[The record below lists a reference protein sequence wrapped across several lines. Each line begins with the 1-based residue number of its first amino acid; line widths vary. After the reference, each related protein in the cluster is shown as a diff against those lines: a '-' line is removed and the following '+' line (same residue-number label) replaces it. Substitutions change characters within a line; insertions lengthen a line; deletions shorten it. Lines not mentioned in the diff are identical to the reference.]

1 MKKEN
6 LTLLTD
12 FYELTMANGYFQE
25 NYQDVV
31 GYFDIFF
38 RKVPDEGGYAIFC
51 GLEQMI
57 DYVMNLHFDDSDI
70 DYLRGLNIFSEGFL
84 EYLRNF
90 KFSGDIY
97 AVPEGTLVFPYEP
110 IITVRAKTIEAQLV
124 ETYLLLQF
132 NHQTLIATKANRI
145 VRAAKGRAVM
155 EFGAR
160 RSQGEGAA
168 NLGARAAVIAGC
180 ACTSNT
186 LAGKMFNIPV
196 SGTMAHSWVQMF
208 KSEYDA
214 FKKYCEVYGDG
225 SSLLIDT
232 YDVLK
237 SGLPTAIKV
246 FKEVLVPQGFKKM
259 SVRIDSGDM
268 AYLTKKIRQT
278 LDEAGLPTCKII
290 VSNSLD
296 EHIITALLDQ
306 GAQIDSF
313 GVGERLIT
321 SKSDPVLGGVY
332 KLAAVERD
340 GVVFPKIKISENAEK
355 ITTPGFKEVYRI
367 FDNQSNKAIADLVC
381 LKDEVIPTDKYTLFD
396 PLEPWKE
403 KEITNYRLEKITKPI
418 FIDGAL
424 VYERK
429 TVKQIQENLKNSL
442 EGFWPEVLRF
452 VNPHTYYVDLSS
464 KLYDLKQDLLYSHH
478 KGNKNK

>member
-1 MKKEN
+1 MEKEN

-180 ACTSNT
+180 SCTSNT
-186 LAGKMFNIPV
+186 LAGKMFDIPV

-367 FDNQSNKAIADLVC
+367 FDNQTNKAIADLVC

-418 FIDGAL
+418 FINGEL

-478 KGNKNK
+478 KGNRNK